1 MSRETPTMSRHAE
14 RRGRYLLTEEKTV
27 NHSVEIY
34 LTVMF
39 WMGILSVV
47 IRAVWLV
54 SDHPRQQ
61 KAVNIGTDV
70 FSMIAAIVFLAWVS
84 VLRFG

>member
-1 MSRETPTMSRHAE
+1 M
-14 RRGRYLLTEEKTV
+14 

-34 LTVMF
+34 LTTMF
-39 WMGILSVV
+39 WLGILSVV
-47 IRAVWLV
+47 IRAAWLV

-70 FSMIAAIVFLAWVS
+70 FGMIFYIVMLAWVS
-84 VLRFG
+84 VLRYAG